1 MIHSIQFKDVHAEV
15 EEAKRKAKESD
26 IEYDKEYKKWV
37 AYKKRVEK
45 EDKEYEAKMKKDP
58 AKYPVWRKPSR
69 MGMMGL
75 RGEMDKRTK
84 DTPFTDFMKGPY
96 MNSLEALN
104 GKRFEFTGG
113 LNVIVGENGA
123 GKTSLLKV
131 IRKIFFS
138 EGLNHST
145 LVGIPYW
152 HLKLGDDALPMMGI
166 CELKADYRR
175 CAYNLLHDRD
185 IDRQNPFDQGGIKV
199 FMQMYEGMSASKGEK
214 GVIAL
219 NSLFKE
225 FDQKTKEPIESKHH
239 PRGME
244 GNVVA
249 ILKESIERYSDEYGE
264 QAKKV
269 LAYYKKH
276 QVDDTKYPFI
286 MDEPDSGFD
295 VFKAKMLCDLLERMA
310 DDAEKNIIQPIVVL
324 HNVAIISRLMK
335 NKKVNFIELTP
346 NYLET
351 VRKFF

>member
-26 IEYDKEYKKWV
+26 IEYDREYKKWV
-37 AYKKRVEK
+37 AFKKRVEK
-45 EDKEYEAKMKKDP
+45 EDAEYMEKRKKDP
-58 AKYPVWRKPSR
+58 AKYPVWRMPSR
-69 MGMMGL
+69 CGVMGL

-104 GKRFEFTGG
+104 GKRFEFSGG

-131 IRKIFFS
+131 IRKIFFA

-152 HLKLGDDALPMMGI
+152 HLRLQEDTLSMMGI

-185 IDRQNPFDQGGIKV
+185 IDKHNPLDQGGIAT
-199 FMQMYEGMSASKGEK
+199 FLQMYEGQSASKGEK

-219 NSLFKE
+219 NSLFRE
-225 FDQKTKEPIESKHH
+225 FDKKTNVPIESKHH

-244 GNVVA
+244 GNVMTV
-249 ILKESIERYSDEYGE
+249 LKDALKHYNGESVDQIKRVI
-264 QAKKV
+264 K
-269 LAYYKKH
+269 YYKSH
-276 QVDDTKYPFI
+276 QVDDKKHPFI

-310 DDAEKNIIQPIVVL
+310 DDAEKNVIQPIVVL